1 MRALAC
7 LLGMLACAALAAGCG
22 DDDDSG
28 GGSSDSP
35 ARLVVS
41 AASSMTEALEKCA
54 PEFGDVENADVKL
67 SFAGSDELAAQIRQ
81 GAPVDV
87 YAAANTKLPDD
98 LNADGLLE
106 KPVEFATN
114 EFVLAVP
121 KGSEIDSIDDL
132 TKQGTTV
139 VIGSESVPIGAY
151 TRETLAKLPPDQEK
165 AILANVRSNEPDVK
179 GIVGKLTQGAADA
192 GFVYVTDVNATND
205 ELKAI
210 HLPADLEPQVTYG
223 AGVVTQGEA
232 AGPGAEIRRRA
243 DRRRLRRRAQR
254 GRLRPGA
261 VTRAAWFPVLLGV
274 CLAVALTFLTL
285 PVVAIFV
292 DTSPG
297 ELISSLGEEGALDA
311 LWLSLKCT
319 AAAIAIIL
327 LVGTPAAYLLAT
339 RSFRGRALVVTLI
352 ELPLVLPPAVAG
364 IALLAAVGPEGILG
378 GAIEAA
384 GIQLSFATA
393 GVVVAL
399 TFVSSPFY
407 VRQAMAAFAAVDRS
421 LLDAS
426 RTLGASE
433 ARGFLRVMIPVA
445 IPGLAAGTAL
455 ALGRAL
461 GEFGATLMFAG
472 SFQGITQTV
481 PLAIY
486 DRFSTDFEA
495 ALALSAVLVAV
506 SAAILLAVKL
516 VRGGE
521 ALGVAPR

>member
-1 MRALAC
+1 
-7 LLGMLACAALAAGCG
+7 
-22 DDDDSG
+22 
-28 GGSSDSP
+28 
-35 ARLVVS
+35 
-41 AASSMTEALEKCA
+41 
-54 PEFGDVENADVKL
+54 
-67 SFAGSDELAAQIRQ
+67 
-81 GAPVDV
+81 
-87 YAAANTKLPDD
+87 
-98 LNADGLLE
+98 
-106 KPVEFATN
+106 
-114 EFVLAVP
+114 
-121 KGSEIDSIDDL
+121 
-132 TKQGTTV
+132 
-139 VIGSESVPIGAY
+139 
-151 TRETLAKLPPDQEK
+151 
-165 AILANVRSNEPDVK
+165 
-179 GIVGKLTQGAADA
+179 
-192 GFVYVTDVNATND
+192 
-205 ELKAI
+205 
-210 HLPADLEPQVTYG
+210 
-223 AGVVTQGEA
+223 
-232 AGPGAEIRRRA
+232 
-243 DRRRLRRRAQR
+243 
-254 GRLRPGA
+254 
-261 VTRAAWFPVLLGV
+261 VTRAAWFPVVLV
-274 CLAVALTFLTL
+274 ICLAVALTFLTL

-292 DTSPG
+292 DSSPG

-319 AAAIAIIL
+319 AASIAIIL

-364 IALLAAVGPEGILG
+364 IALLAALGPEGILG